1 MTDITVFRQD
11 VKRLFHDLAS
21 ESEGEVDSLGKQATL
36 KLQLWMMNLMK
47 HMIKIDKVIYVEHF
61 LKILSFFSLMDF
73 FFRRNQLLLS
83 GSY

>member
-47 HMIKIDKVIYVEHF
+47 HMIKIDKVIY
-61 LKILSFFSLMDF
+61 
-73 FFRRNQLLLS
+73 
-83 GSY
+83 

>member
-36 KLQLWMMNLMK
+36 NDETDET
-47 HMIKIDKVIYVEHF
+47 HDK
-61 LKILSFFSLMDF
+61 D
-73 FFRRNQLLLS
+73 
-83 GSY
+83 